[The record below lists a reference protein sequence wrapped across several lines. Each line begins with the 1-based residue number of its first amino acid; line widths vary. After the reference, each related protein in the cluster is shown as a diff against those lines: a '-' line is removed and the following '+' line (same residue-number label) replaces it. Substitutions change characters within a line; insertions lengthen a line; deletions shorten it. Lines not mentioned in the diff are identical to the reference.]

1 MSLRRLLVA
10 LALLLAGCGYRLAAA
25 DLRDVG
31 SVAIVTPRNEAG
43 EPGLDRIVA
52 DALRRE
58 LLRRSGSRL
67 AESPSDADIVVRG
80 RIVEVQTSARSLS
93 SVVLVLEYE
102 TAVTLEL
109 EAARGEK
116 VVVAATRFQETERHL
131 ASADVEAQRKNREE
145 AVRRVASVLAAR
157 FLDLLGDEVPPLP
170 AEEQVPEPEPEPF
183 APPAP
188 ASEEAP

>member
-1 MSLRRLLVA
+1 MWVRHLLLVV
-10 LALLLAGCGYRLAAA
+10 ALLVPGCGYHLAAA

-31 SVAIVTPRNEAG
+31 SVAIVTPRNETG
-43 EPGLDRIVA
+43 DPGLDRLVA

-67 AESPSDADIVVRG
+67 AESPGAADIVVRG
-80 RIVEVQTSARSLS
+80 RVVDVETSARSLS

-102 TAVTLEL
+102 TAITLEL
-109 EAARGEK
+109 EAARGEQ
-116 VVVAATRFQETERHL
+116 VVVAATRLSESERHL

-157 FLDLLGDEVPPLP
+157 FMDLLGDEMLPLP
-170 AEEQVPEPEPEPF
+170 AVEQVPVPEPEPF
-183 APPAP
+183 GPPAP
-188 ASEEAP
+188 SSEEAP